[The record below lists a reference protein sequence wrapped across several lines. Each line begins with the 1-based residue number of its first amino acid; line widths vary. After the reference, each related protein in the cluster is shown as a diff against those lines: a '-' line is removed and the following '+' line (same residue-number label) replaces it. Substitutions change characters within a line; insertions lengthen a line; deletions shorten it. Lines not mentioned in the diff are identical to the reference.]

1 MLTRTKTL
9 VLAVLILNA
18 LACPDPAKKTL
29 SAFHKEM
36 DNLTLNKNRC
46 EEALA
51 TLGGECT
58 ASSFGEESR
67 FVVILIHPSRLTLMD
82 VGASIAIGEINYEP
96 ASPVQIALEDGSF
109 PAGELRGQLVTE
121 LHDTLYE
128 WGSVARQMEQMA
140 EEEIFGGVIHVAA
153 DDSIPFQTIRQTIY
167 SAGQSQWSGFISV
180 FRANGQLRANG
191 YGSPE
196 IGPPSTRLKDPIGDH
211 ASEHPAHDACTAEQQ
226 APVLVDKVPLEV
238 KNTVGLLRE
247 GAVPLHDGLAQ
258 ESAAELDA
266 RNRDNDG
273 IAEHELE
280 DLDCLHLRAIVSTGS
295 IGRVEVVET
304 RFAGGISD
312 HQEVHNPKDREEYGG
327 YQEHVLQL
335 EILNDHVADIKG
347 EVDPEADENPKDG
360 TEYPAFPHVEPGRVA
375 LHNGHGAETLEVHV
389 QAIESRQGC
398 REICTKPLAILSE
411 LEGFPGDK
419 AHEEVGYGGTC
430 STHEDGELASIPI
443 RQWAIEEEGEAID
456 PCTHHEDGGEVP
468 IGHEGVADS
477 CGQILGEFRIE
488 AVL

>member
-196 IGPPSTRLKDPIGDH
+196 IGPPSTRLKDPF
-211 ASEHPAHDACTAEQQ
+211 ASDA
-226 APVLVDKVPLEV
+226 PLP
-238 KNTVGLLRE
+238 
-247 GAVPLHDGLAQ
+247 PL
-258 ESAAELDA
+258 
-266 RNRDNDG
+266 
-273 IAEHELE
+273 AEHSGVV
-280 DLDCLHLRAIVSTGS
+280 VSVTDAADGEAHWVFRPESCGS
-295 IGRVEVVET
+295 E
-304 RFAGGISD
+304 SD
-312 HQEVHNPKDREEYGG
+312 EC
-327 YQEHVLQL
+327 
-335 EILNDHVADIKG
+335 
-347 EVDPEADENPKDG
+347 
-360 TEYPAFPHVEPGRVA
+360 
-375 LHNGHGAETLEVHV
+375 HV
-389 QAIESRQGC
+389 QAC
-398 REICTKPLAILSE
+398 VLC
-411 LEGFPGDK
+411 
-419 AHEEVGYGGTC
+419 
-430 STHEDGELASIPI
+430 
-443 RQWAIEEEGEAID
+443 GEACSQ
-456 PCTHHEDGGEVP
+456 PCNKLESWPGQYECPRGESFDVMTVCPEWSDGHQNPEP
-468 IGHEGVADS
+468 DQS
-477 CGQILGEFRIE
+477 PSPLLE
-488 AVL
+488 ALQLLENSP